1 MKKSFAMILLC
12 LCFFTIFGW
21 ADDMD
26 VNNSSSEP
34 VNTIKQ
40 DLTMNEESETDKE
53 SGIQELSNK
62 RPKSDKNGK
71 GTGKV
76 VLPPGG
82 SERSGGEK
90 SNETVGAE
98 MPADD
103 VQEEVQI
110 VLAENKDFAL
120 IKGTT
125 KQMPRMVIENNR
137 TLVPIHFFREI
148 KSSKVVYNPAEKS
161 VTIASNNKV
170 VRMVAEQ
177 KEIKVNGQPKLID
190 VPMKIDV
197 GRAYVPVRYVAEI
210 FGYEV
215 GFIKNS
221 GAPTMVGICSKGCSV
236 DYNRALEIFGN

>member
-1 MKKSFAMILLC
+1 MKRSFAMILLC
-12 LCFFTIFGW
+12 LCLFTTFGW

-26 VNNSSSEP
+26 VDNSSSEP
-34 VNTIKQ
+34 VNTIKEE
-40 DLTMNEESETDKE
+40 LMTNEESESDKE
-53 SGIQELSNK
+53 LPIQELSGK
-62 RPKSDKNGK
+62 KSKSNKNGK

-76 VLPPGG
+76 VLPPPS
-82 SERSGGEK
+82 SERSSGEK
-90 SNETVGAE
+90 SNETVGGE
-98 MPADD
+98 NP
-103 VQEEVQI
+103 VEEPQEEVQI

-120 IKGTT
+120 IKGAT
-125 KQMPRMVIENNR
+125 KQMPRMIIENNR
-137 TLVPIHFFREI
+137 TLVPLHFFRGL

-170 VRMVAEQ
+170 VRMVAHE

-210 FGYEV
+210 FGYDV